1 VSDVARVL
9 PWGRDEA
16 DLVAELQSGSDEAF
30 DWLVTHYHGPVFS
43 LLYGMLADSAD
54 AADCTQ
60 EVFLKAFRGIR
71 GFRRGSSLKT
81 WLYRI
86 GVREALN
93 HKRWRWRHS
102 RQQISL
108 EAEREADAG
117 FVEPESQTESPYESL
132 AAQEMREVV
141 QHALMQVPEAYR
153 ATVILRDLEGFS
165 YEEVSEVLD
174 ISVGTVKSRVL
185 RGRRALRE
193 ILEPVLHEMSHE
205 VSHGQDTVMT
215 DSPAAQHAGPGGV
228 TYIDAQ
234 KSVTAASPLAKR
246 DRAAASNGI
255 SGWTPEGRRV
265 AGLSAGG
272 TK

>member
-1 VSDVARVL
+1 MSDVARVL

-117 FVEPESQTESPYESL
+117 FVEPEAQTESPYETL
-132 AAQEMREVV
+132 AAQETREVV

-205 VSHGQDTVMT
+205 HEALAADSRVS
-215 DSPAAQHAGPGGV
+215 QHASEIGV
-228 TYIDAQ
+228 NRADAQ
-234 KSVTAASPLAKR
+234 KSAAADVTAAKHET
-246 DRAAASNGI
+246 AAASNGL
-255 SGWTPEGRRV
+255 SGWTPEGRHA
-265 AGLSAGG
+265 AGFSAGG
-272 TK
+272 AK

>member
-1 VSDVARVL
+1 VSDLARAL

-60 EVFLKAFRGIR
+60 EVFLKAFRGIG

-117 FVEPESQTESPYESL
+117 FVEPEAHTESPYETL

-141 QHALMQVPEAYR
+141 QQALMQVPEAYR

-193 ILEPVLHEMSHE
+193 ILEPVLQDMSHDPSAGQE
-205 VSHGQDTVMT
+205 VAPN
-215 DSPAAQHAGPGGV
+215 DSSAPHTG
-228 TYIDAQ
+228 
-234 KSVTAASPLAKR
+234 KSVTADSTAGKQEHAVANSGL
-246 DRAAASNGI
+246 
-255 SGWTPEGRRV
+255 SGWTPDGRRV
-265 AGLSAGG
+265 AGFSAGG

>member
-1 VSDVARVL
+1 MFDVAHVL

-117 FVEPESQTESPYESL
+117 FVEPEAQTESPYESL

-141 QHALMQVPEAYR
+141 QQALLQVPEAYR
-153 ATVILRDLEGFS
+153 TTVILRDLEGFS
-165 YEEVSEVLD
+165 YEEVSEVLE

-193 ILEPVLHEMSHE
+193 ILEPVLREMSNEHASVNAE
-205 VSHGQDTVMT
+205 VK
-215 DSPAAQHAGPGGV
+215 AAHDEIEINVKKTEAIV
-228 TYIDAQ
+228 SLIA
-234 KSVTAASPLAKR
+234 R
-246 DRAAASNGI
+246 RERAVANDGL
-255 SGWTPEGRRV
+255 SGWTPDSRRT
-265 AGLSAGG
+265 AGVSAGG
-272 TK
+272 AK

>member
-1 VSDVARVL
+1 MSDVARVL

-117 FVEPESQTESPYESL
+117 FVEPEAQTESPYETL
-132 AAQEMREVV
+132 AAQETREVV
-141 QHALMQVPEAYR
+141 QRALMQVPEAYR

-174 ISVGTVKSRVL
+174 VSVGTVKSRVL

-193 ILEPVLHEMSHE
+193 ILEPVLHEMTHE
-205 VSHGQDTVMT
+205 HEAV
-215 DSPAAQHAGPGGV
+215 AAGSQVTQLAREIGV
-228 TYIDAQ
+228 TRIDAQ
-234 KSVTAASPLAKR
+234 KSAAADAIAKHEHTAAR
-246 DRAAASNGI
+246 NGL
-255 SGWTPEGRRV
+255 SGWTPEGRHA
-265 AGLSAGG
+265 AGFPAGG
-272 TK
+272 AK

>member
-1 VSDVARVL
+1 MSDVARVL

-117 FVEPESQTESPYESL
+117 FVEPEANTESPYETL

-141 QHALMQVPEAYR
+141 QQALIQVPEAYR
-153 ATVILRDLEGFS
+153 ATVILRDLEGLS
-165 YEEVSEVLD
+165 YDEVGEVLD

-205 VSHGQDTVMT
+205 HGVAAKDSGASQHAGEIGVSYIDAKKCATT
-215 DSPAAQHAGPGGV
+215 DSPAPRREHAV
-228 TYIDAQ
+228 
-234 KSVTAASPLAKR
+234 
-246 DRAAASNGI
+246 ASNGI

-265 AGLSAGG
+265 AGFSAGG

>member
-1 VSDVARVL
+1 VSDLARVL
-9 PWGRDEA
+9 TWGRDEA

-60 EVFLKAFRGIR
+60 EVFLKAFRGIG
-71 GFRRGSSLKT
+71 GFRQGSSLKT

-102 RQQISL
+102 RQQVSL

-117 FVEPESQTESPYESL
+117 FVEPEAQTESPYETL
-132 AAQEMREVV
+132 VAQEMRQVV
-141 QHALMQVPEAYR
+141 QQALMQVPEAYR

-193 ILEPVLHEMSHE
+193 ILEPVLQDMSAERE
-205 VSHGQDTVMT
+205 VAPIDSSASHSGKSVAA
-215 DSPAAQHAGPGGV
+215 DSPAARPDHAAVSSG
-228 TYIDAQ
+228 
-234 KSVTAASPLAKR
+234 L
-246 DRAAASNGI
+246 
-255 SGWTPEGRRV
+255 SGWTPDGRRV
-265 AGLSAGG
+265 AGFSAGG
-272 TK
+272 AK

>member
-16 DLVAELQSGSDEAF
+16 GLVAELQSGSDEAF
-30 DWLVTHYHGPVFS
+30 DWLVTHYHCPVFS

-117 FVEPESQTESPYESL
+117 FVEPEAQTESPYETL
-132 AAQEMREVV
+132 AAREMREVV
-141 QHALMQVPEAYR
+141 QQALIQVPEAYR

-165 YEEVSEVLD
+165 YEEVSEILD

-205 VSHGQDTVMT
+205 HHTAAK
-215 DSPAAQHAGPGGV
+215 DSGSTQHAGEIGV
-228 TYIDAQ
+228 TYIDAK
-234 KSVTAASPLAKR
+234 KSV
-246 DRAAASNGI
+246 AAATNGI

-265 AGLSAGG
+265 AGFSAGG

>member
-1 VSDVARVL
+1 MSDVARVL

-117 FVEPESQTESPYESL
+117 FVEPEANTESPFETL
-132 AAQEMREVV
+132 AAQEMREVL
-141 QHALMQVPEAYR
+141 QRALVQVPEAYR

-165 YEEVSEVLD
+165 YEEVSEILD

-193 ILEPVLHEMSHE
+193 ILEPVLNEMSHE
-205 VSHGQDTVMT
+205 VSHEHNVATK
-215 DSPAAQHAGPGGV
+215 DSGAPQQAGHAGV
-228 TYIDAQ
+228 RYIDGQ
-234 KSVTAASPLAKR
+234 KSVTAAT
-246 DRAAASNGI
+246 NGI
-255 SGWTPEGRRV
+255 SGWTPDGRHL
-265 AGLSAGG
+265 AGFSAGG